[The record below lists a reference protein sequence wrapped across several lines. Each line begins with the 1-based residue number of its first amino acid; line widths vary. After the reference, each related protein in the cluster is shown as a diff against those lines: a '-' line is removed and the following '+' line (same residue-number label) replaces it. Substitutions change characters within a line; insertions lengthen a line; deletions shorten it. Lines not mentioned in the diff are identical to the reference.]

1 MPNVM
6 PLQADDPRRVG
17 RYRLTGR
24 MGSRTGVDG
33 STLRV
38 FTAKMVDG
46 DTVLVTLLGSDRVAD
61 AAARDRFTAEAR
73 VARRVAPFCVARILD
88 AGIEG
93 GDPYLVAEY
102 VPGPTLTEAVG
113 SDGPLPQRSLEA
125 FAIGTA
131 TGLMAIH
138 QTGLVHGE
146 LGPEH
151 VVLGPDG
158 PRVTHFGITPPYGA
172 ATPAADVLAWA
183 NTVLFAAVGRR
194 PAGPQDLAALADDLR
209 EVLAACLVPDAGSRP
224 VARAVLIQL
233 LGQRDLSSGL
243 LAEGSR
249 RARAAARL
257 PEPSPPARQPAAIRS
272 RSGAVL
278 WAVAFAV
285 CVFAFV
291 AAVVFISRPTRPRAP
306 SPTPAWAARAGGT
319 SSPSRGTGS
328 PWTRPS
334 AAGGRTVPTASSRWS
349 PGPPARPPS
358 RSCGPA
364 AEIRRAR

>member
-6 PLQADDPRRVG
+6 PLHADDPRRVG

-88 AGIEG
+88 AGVEG
-93 GDPYLVAEY
+93 GGAYLVAEY

-113 SDGPLPQRSLEA
+113 SAGPLPQPSLEA

-172 ATPAADVLAWA
+172 ATPAADVRAWA
-183 NTVLFAAVGRR
+183 NTVMFAAVGRR
-194 PAGPQDLAALADDLR
+194 PTGPQDLAALADDLR

-249 RARAAARL
+249 RARAAASL
-257 PEPSPPARQPAAIRS
+257 PEPSPPTGSQQRSGPVPAPCCGPWHLRYACS
-272 RSGAVL
+272 RS
-278 WAVAFAV
+278 WRRW
-285 CVFAFV
+285 C
-291 AAVVFISRPTRPRAP
+291 
-306 SPTPAWAARAGGT
+306 
-319 SSPSRGTGS
+319 SSP
-328 PWTRPS
+328 
-334 AAGGRTVPTASSRWS
+334 ARTE
-349 PGPPARPPS
+349 GRPPS
-358 RSCGPA
+358 RAPSRRPALQRTPPRCPGPCL
-364 AEIRRAR
+364 RPVLRPCLRATGPVRFTRPAPC